1 MKKGYVPVFFDWTEV
16 TEELNDQEKGRL
28 IDAVVLY
35 AQGGDWQQR
44 IQGNER
50 FLFPAFRKQIDR
62 ANEISEVRAKA
73 GSEGGKAKQGEAT
86 ESKAKQSE
94 AKPETKRFKPPTL
107 EEVKEYCES
116 RKNGIDPEAFVAFY
130 ASKGWKVGSQ
140 TMKDW
145 KQAVITWEKRNRA
158 SSQTKKVVAQEYDQR
173 DYSDKDKKM
182 QDRFWMEGIL

>member
-1 MKKGYVPVFFDWTEV
+1 MRGYVPVFYDWTEV
-16 TEELNDQEKGRL
+16 TGELNDQEKGRL
-28 IDAVVLY
+28 IDAIVIY
-35 AQGGDWQQR
+35 AQGGDWQDR
-44 IQGNER
+44 IKGNER
-50 FLFPAFRKQIDR
+50 YLFPAFKGQIDR
-62 ANEISEVRAKA
+62 ANEISEMRTKA

-86 ESKAKQSE
+86 ESKVKQNE
-94 AKPETKRFKPPTL
+94 AKTEAKRFKPPTL

-116 RKNGIDPEAFVAFY
+116 RKNGIDPEAFIAFY

-158 SSQTKKVVAQEYDQR
+158 SGQTKKVVAQEYEQR

>member
-16 TEELNDQEKGRL
+16 TEALNDQEKGRL

-35 AQGGDWQQR
+35 AQGGEWQQR

-62 ANEISEVRAKA
+62 ASEISEVRAKA
-73 GSEGGKAKQGEAT
+73 GSEGGKAKQTEAK
-86 ESKAKQSE
+86 ESKEKQT
-94 AKPETKRFKPPTL
+94 ETKRFQPPTV

-116 RKNGIDPEAFVAFY
+116 RNNGVDPEAFVAFY
-130 ASKGWKVGSQ
+130 ASKGWKVGNQ

-158 SSQTKKVVAQEYDQR
+158 SSQTSQTKKVVAQEYEQR

-182 QDRFWMEGIL
+182 QDRFWMEGII